1 MNQDSSSSS
10 TDPLQ
15 AAWNFGKLMPGFGF
29 IEQWTKGA
37 SAAMPTMG
45 QWVAP
50 TLDPEELDKRIQD
63 LRTVQFWLEQNSR
76 MIAMTIQALEVQRM
90 TLSTLKSMNVSADA
104 LRDSLQAR
112 TDESTAGSD
121 DAAAAPEAGAAAST
135 EAIDPMRW
143 WGALTQQF
151 TELATHTMQDA
162 LKPEAAAAA
171 SPQPSARA
179 ASARAAKAAP
189 AGKAAATKA
198 AAKGAAA
205 PRRAKSTPK
214 APPTRAPR

>member
-37 SAAMPTMG
+37 STAMPTMG

-112 TDESTAGSD
+112 ADESTAGSD

-179 ASARAAKAAP
+179 AKAAS

-205 PRRAKSTPK
+205 APQRAKRAPK